1 MGLRTVTLRNSL
13 GAIIALLLANG
24 CDAPPSAGET
34 ASDSASEARDV
45 AAADSS
51 ALARADTLWLFAAD
65 PAGDAVRATDTEATL
80 RARYGAENLAS
91 ERIHLGEGETA
102 PGTVLFPGDSSR
114 RLTVIWEDTVARARP
129 TRVTIGGRRTRW
141 FVIPGVSIGTSL
153 SELESLN
160 GKPFK
165 LFGFSWD
172 YAGTVSGWEGGRL
185 DSLWRGGP
193 EDKVLVWLRLSPDS
207 AGYASAH
214 SREVAGERIFSSS
227 LPAMRALNPRV
238 YALFIEP
245 R

>member
-1 MGLRTVTLRNSL
+1 MTLRNSL
-13 GAIIALLLANG
+13 GPIIALLLALA
-24 CDAPPSAGET
+24 CDSPRSARET
-34 ASDSASEARDV
+34 ASDTAAETRK
-45 AAADSS
+45 AAAGDS
-51 ALARADTLWLFAAD
+51 AMHTAADTLWLFAED
-65 PAGDAVRATDTEATL
+65 PRDDAVHASDTEATL
-80 RARYGAENLAS
+80 RARYGAENVAS
-91 ERIHLGEGETA
+91 ERIHLGEGETV
-102 PGTVLFPGDSSR
+102 PGTVLFPHDSSR
-114 RLTVIWEDTVARARP
+114 RLTVIWRDSVARTRP
-129 TRVTIGGRRTRW
+129 TRATVGSRQTRW

-153 SELESLN
+153 SELERLN
-160 GKPFK
+160 ERPFK

-185 DSLWRGGP
+185 ESLWRGGP
-193 EDKVLVWLRLSPDS
+193 ENKVLVWLRLSPDS